1 LQQANQAAQ
10 ATGRAASLDAVTA
23 AAAAQTA
30 QLYGTAQQEL
40 QARATALV
48 RAALDDPALM
58 WLLPGRLQLEASAVA
73 RRVAA
78 KAPALAQ
85 SVLGAASAAGGAAVP
100 HLPGWATVPAHQP
113 NSVAQIARDLTD
125 SLTAAAER
133 ITRFADDAY
142 RAAVAEA
149 AARQAAGDLV
159 PRAAQQLAWQKL
171 MGQGITGYTD
181 AAGRN
186 WTLSSYTEMA
196 VRTATA
202 RAYRDSQHERMTL
215 MGVHWFTVSDTGR
228 PCPLCA
234 PWQGK
239 VLADTGAGTFSEDG
253 VVFDVAA
260 TITEATA
267 AGLFHPNCKHTL
279 VAYLTGRTVLRASTW
294 TDADEAQYQATQ
306 RLRAL
311 ERNVRAA
318 KAQHANALTP
328 ADQAAAFRRIRQNQ
342 SAIRDHVAQNGLV
355 RRPDRER
362 PNLGFKQE
370 QP

>member
-1 LQQANQAAQ
+1 
-10 ATGRAASLDAVTA
+10 
-23 AAAAQTA
+23 
-30 QLYGTAQQEL
+30 
-40 QARATALV
+40 
-48 RAALDDPALM
+48 M
-58 WLLPGRLQLEASAVA
+58 A

-85 SVLGAASAAGGAAVP
+85 AVLDSASRAGGAAVP
-100 HLPGWATVPAHQP
+100 HLPGWATVPRHQP
-113 NSVAQIARDLTD
+113 NSVSLIAQELTD
-125 SLTAAAER
+125 SLTAAALR

-142 RAAVAEA
+142 RAAAAEA
-149 AARQAAGDLV
+149 ATKQVGGDLV
-159 PRAAQQLAWQKL
+159 PRAAQQFAWQRL
-171 MGQGITGYTD
+171 MGQGITGFTD
-181 AAGRN
+181 TAGRN

-196 VRTATA
+196 VRTAA
-202 RAYRDSQHERMTL
+202 ANAYRASQHDRMTL
-215 MGVHWFTVSDTGR
+215 MGLHWFTVSDTGR

-239 VLADTGAGTFSEDG
+239 VLSDTGAGTFTDDG

-260 TITEATA
+260 TIAEATA
-267 AGLFHPNCKHTL
+267 AGLFHCNCKHTL
-279 VAYLTGRTVLRASTW
+279 VAYIPGRSVLRASTW
-294 TDADEAQYQATQ
+294 TDADEAAYQATQ

-342 SAIRDHVAQNGLV
+342 TAIRAHVAQHGLN

-370 QP
+370 QS